1 MASGTAPSPG
11 AGRGPGARSALFG
24 PGLLVCAFGAMLLAT
39 GIDGRFTDGRSPLW
53 SNSRDPSVPW
63 LDAALRGEGP
73 PWPQP
78 GAPLAWLDLVLLG
91 VFSVNAGLVLC
102 HRVVRPGPGDLWGR
116 LLHTVS
122 QAVLAAGMI
131 KFVHFGDW
139 MSRPHPAGSPPVD
152 DTQAYTALGVCL
164 VAGLIGLAG
173 YGLCGIMPLIRAEAG
188 ITETNHE

>member
-1 MASGTAPSPG
+1 MVELPG
-11 AGRGPGARSALFG
+11 PFGALARRGPARG
-24 PGLLVCAFGAMLLAT
+24 G
-39 GIDGRFTDGRSPLW
+39 
-53 SNSRDPSVPW
+53 
-63 LDAALRGEGP
+63 AALAAARR
-73 PWPQP
+73 
-78 GAPLAWLDLVLLG
+78 ALAWLDLVLLG